1 MEKNVNKAA
10 EGSAPRWLGQFA
22 GAVKKKWAGFSEI
35 VTHGNFRVACSMFL
49 MGTGQM
55 MYKQW
60 AKGALYLLIQAG
72 FFAYFILAG
81 AADLFGLFTLG
92 TVEANPWYGIE
103 GDDSVLMLITGI
115 LSVIMLILY
124 LALYA
129 ANVKG
134 TYEAQKRVEA
144 GKRPFTFLEDFK
156 QLFDQKFYKT
166 VLFLPVLGVSVFSI
180 LPIVFMI
187 LIAFTNYGGD
197 IVPPRLVDW
206 VGFENFGKLV
216 AVGEYATTFF
226 KIFGWNILW
235 AVLSTGINYFGGL
248 ALALLLN
255 KSCVKGKVFW
265 RFFPILAY
273 AIPGFI
279 TMLGFKFMFAN
290 GGPVNYYITQGGG
303 DAIFFFGANS
313 TWPARFIGL
322 MVNAW
327 ISIPSSML
335 LATGILS
342 NANKD
347 QYEAAKID
355 GANAFQQF
363 RYLTLPFVVF
373 ATTPVILSQFIGNF
387 NNFGV
392 FYFLRSDVAESAGY
406 VLANDTDLLINW
418 LYKMSIDNNY
428 YSIGAAISLI
438 IFLITS
444 VISLVVYI
452 FSPSYRQEE
461 TYRGKKA
468 KASKQAAPS
477 VPGSPTFSSSRSP
490 CSFSSRACGSSS
502 RPSRIRARSIR
513 SKGFSPKRSASATI
527 KICSPIRRC
536 ITTPNGSGIPCSWRS

>member
-134 TYEAQKRVEA
+134 TYETQKRVEA
-144 GKRPFTFLEDFK
+144 DKRPFTFLEDVK

-290 GGPVNYYITQGGG
+290 GGPINYYITQGGG

-347 QYEAAKID
+347 QYEAARID

-363 RYLTLPFVVF
+363 WYLTLPFVVF

-392 FYFLRSDVAESAGY
+392 FYFLRSDVAKSAGY

-461 TYRGKKA
+461 TYR
-468 KASKQAAPS
+468 
-477 VPGSPTFSSSRSP
+477 
-490 CSFSSRACGSSS
+490 
-502 RPSRIRARSIR
+502 
-513 SKGFSPKRSASATI
+513 
-527 KICSPIRRC
+527 
-536 ITTPNGSGIPCSWRS
+536 